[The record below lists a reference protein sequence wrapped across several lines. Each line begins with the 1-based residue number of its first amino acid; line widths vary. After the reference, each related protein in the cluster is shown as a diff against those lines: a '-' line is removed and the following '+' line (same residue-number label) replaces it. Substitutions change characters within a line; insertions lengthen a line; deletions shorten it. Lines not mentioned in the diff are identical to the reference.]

1 MTNLNRLHT
10 LASVTETSRSD
21 EPDPT
26 TAERRRGGL
35 WRDRNFLTFWGGQS
49 LAQFGSQI
57 TELALPVLAVLVLG
71 ATEWEVGVLNAAGV
85 AAFLV
90 IGLPAGAW
98 IDRMRKR
105 HVMIA
110 ADAVRIVALATIPV
124 LWAIGVLQVWHLVVI
139 TLVIGVATVFFDV
152 SYQSVVPSLVR
163 GTAIPEA
170 NGKLEATHQ
179 LAGIA
184 GPALGGWLVGVLTA
198 PFAVLATAG
207 TYVASLLA
215 LLFTRDDEV
224 VAPRHEHEPIVRA
237 IGVGVRWVFAN
248 PYLRRIVGTTA
259 VSNFFSVIT
268 YTMLP
273 IFLLRELGLSPAGMG
288 VVFSFGAV
296 GGLLGAVAT
305 PHIVRWLGEARAIP
319 ISSIGFS
326 VAGLFLPA
334 AALVPEIAFV
344 VLVVQSAVGMFTV
357 LVYNIVQVS
366 FRQRITPKPLLG
378 RMNAS
383 IRFFVWGVMPIGAL
397 LAGVLGTAY
406 GAVVTMWI
414 GAIGGL
420 LSILFVVIGP
430 FWALREL
437 PGVTAEDEATAEA
450 LIKD

>member
-1 MTNLNRLHT
+1 MD
-10 LASVTETSRSD
+10 SGGIGTSS
-21 EPDPT
+21 
-26 TAERRRGGL
+26 
-35 WRDRNFLTFWGGQS
+35 FWGGQS

-124 LWAIGVLQVWHLVVI
+124 LWAISVLQVWHLVVI
-139 TLVIGVATVFFDV
+139 ALVIGVATVFFDV

-163 GTAIPEA
+163 ATEIPEA

-207 TYVASLLA
+207 TYIASLVA
-215 LLFTRDDEV
+215 LVFTKDDEV

-248 PYLRRIVGTTA
+248 PYLER
-259 VSNFFSVIT
+259 
-268 YTMLP
+268 
-273 IFLLRELGLSPAGMG
+273 
-288 VVFSFGAV
+288 
-296 GGLLGAVAT
+296 
-305 PHIVRWLGEARAIP
+305 
-319 ISSIGFS
+319 
-326 VAGLFLPA
+326 
-334 AALVPEIAFV
+334 
-344 VLVVQSAVGMFTV
+344 
-357 LVYNIVQVS
+357 
-366 FRQRITPKPLLG
+366 
-378 RMNAS
+378 
-383 IRFFVWGVMPIGAL
+383 
-397 LAGVLGTAY
+397 VLG
-406 GAVVTMWI
+406 G
-414 GAIGGL
+414 
-420 LSILFVVIGP
+420 
-430 FWALREL
+430 
-437 PGVTAEDEATAEA
+437 
-450 LIKD
+450 

>member
-1 MTNLNRLHT
+1 M
-10 LASVTETSRSD
+10 TETSRID
-21 EPDPT
+21 EPDPAT
-26 TAERRRGGL
+26 VERRRGGL
-35 WRDRNFLTFWGGQS
+35 WRDQNFLTFWSGQS

-110 ADAVRIVALATIPV
+110 ADAVRIVALAAIPV

-139 TLVIGVATVFFDV
+139 ALVIGVATVFFDV

-163 GTAIPEA
+163 ATAIPEA

-207 TYVASLLA
+207 TYGASLVA

-273 IFLLRELGLSPAGMG
+273 IFLLRDLGLSPASMG
-288 VVFSFGAV
+288 VIFSFGAV
-296 GGLLGAVAT
+296 GGLIGAMAT
-305 PHIVRWLGEARAIP
+305 PHLVRWLGEARTIP

-406 GAVVTMWI
+406 GAVATMWI

-420 LSILFVVIGP
+420 LSVLFVVIGP
-430 FWALREL
+430 FWGLREL
-437 PGVTAEDEATAEA
+437 PGVTAEDEAKAET

>member
-1 MTNLNRLHT
+1 MTN
-10 LASVTETSRSD
+10 
-21 EPDPT
+21 
-26 TAERRRGGL
+26 GL
-35 WRDRNFLTFWGGQS
+35 D
-49 LAQFGSQI
+49 
-57 TELALPVLAVLVLG
+57 
-71 ATEWEVGVLNAAGV
+71 
-85 AAFLV
+85 
-90 IGLPAGAW
+90 
-98 IDRMRKR
+98 
-105 HVMIA
+105 
-110 ADAVRIVALATIPV
+110 
-124 LWAIGVLQVWHLVVI
+124 
-139 TLVIGVATVFFDV
+139 
-152 SYQSVVPSLVR
+152 
-163 GTAIPEA
+163 GTA
-170 NGKLEATHQ
+170 G
-179 LAGIA
+179 
-184 GPALGGWLVGVLTA
+184 
-198 PFAVLATAG
+198 
-207 TYVASLLA
+207 
-215 LLFTRDDEV
+215 
-224 VAPRHEHEPIVRA
+224 A